1 MVTKR
6 KKLIEESSN
15 SNTRGLNE
23 SNWVNQKNAKGYEI
37 HLKIYE

>member
-6 KKLIEESSN
+6 KKLLEESSN

-23 SNWVNQKNAKGYEI
+23 SNRVHQKNAKGYEI

>member
-15 SNTRGLNE
+15 RNIRGLNE
-23 SNWVNQKNAKGYEI
+23 SNWVHQKNAKGYEI